1 MDTMALNSEY
11 VGTMQQ
17 AIETYITDVETAIAN
32 IKAFEIGSD
41 SGFYGTAQCTTIN
54 GYVSETCEQINKIV
68 RYFDDFKKALDEVA
82 GAYSDQSAATTVGEV
97 EVAAE
102 NEGDLVNVN
111 RMQ

>member
-11 VGTMQQ
+11 VGTMQS
-17 AIETYITDVETAIAN
+17 AIETYITDVETAI
-32 IKAFEIGSD
+32 D

-54 GYVSETCEQINKIV
+54 GYVTETCEQINKIV

-111 RMQ
+111 RMN

>member
-1 MDTMALNSEY
+1 MDNLTLNSEY
-11 VGTMQQ
+11 IGTMQT
-17 AIETYITDVETAIAN
+17 AIETYVTDVEDAIAN

-41 SGFYGTAQCTTIN
+41 SGFYGTAQCATIN

-82 GAYSDQSAATTVGEV
+82 GAYSDQSAAVTVGEV
-97 EVAAE
+97 KAAAE

-111 RMQ
+111 RMN

>member
-1 MDTMALNSEY
+1 MSSYL
-11 VGTMQQ
+11 QP
-17 AIETYITDVETAIAN
+17 VETAIAN

-97 EVAAE
+97 EAAAE